1 MKNKFLNLC
10 FLSIIFFFFI
20 ITYSFSQEEN
30 ISYCFNKNLKYGKR
44 NIDVIYLQKILN
56 MDEETQVA
64 NQGAG
69 SPGNEQTYFGI
80 STKRALKKWQSLND
94 LPSTGIFDETTRKEM
109 NDGFCS
115 KNIISTTP
123 STINT
128 PTTLTNTPTTLTNT
142 PTTIINN
149 NTYPRFIPDLSIF
162 TKESVLIN
170 TGIDLSANES
180 FATLNFNFTCKSS
193 DYLYSVSDCKEKDSY
208 HYFLTGDINMDL
220 GKNPSQ
226 IVLHNLISN
235 KFYNI
240 KLYAKNEKGSSLFTS
255 FIDLNFKSED
265 LQIHKNIA
273 GFYLSNITSNSV
285 QLNWN
290 DFQKTK
296 EETTLYLEYSS
307 KNSEDKSSTGGYFD
321 IKNQTCSS
329 GVCKYIVNNL
339 LPNRTYTFKIKTTI
353 LLKTTGNVW
362 EESIFRESQSITGE
376 TLLK

>member
-128 PTTLTNTPTTLTNT
+128 PTT
-142 PTTIINN
+142 IINN

-208 HYFLTGDINMDL
+208 NYFLTGDINMDL